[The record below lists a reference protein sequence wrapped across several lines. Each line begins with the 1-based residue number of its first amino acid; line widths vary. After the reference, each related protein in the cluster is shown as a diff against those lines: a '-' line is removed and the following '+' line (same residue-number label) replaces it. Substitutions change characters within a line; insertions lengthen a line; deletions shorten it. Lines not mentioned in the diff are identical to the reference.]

1 MTSRQLDYFSTIA
14 ECQNFSAAARKLYVS
29 QPAISQQIQVLEE
42 EIGYPL
48 IHRTRHHVEL
58 TEYGQ
63 IFLQF
68 CQKLKDDYTDLCD
81 SMYELKK
88 SKENQFTI
96 GLLEGLSIPWF
107 SRLLQYFS
115 AENPDCIV
123 SIQSHSFSG
132 LTRELQQNRLDLT
145 LSLLL
150 DSTEPEI
157 LVKKLCES
165 PCMFVISRNHP
176 LSQKNE
182 ICIRDFDNNIFYQ
195 ITQDELPSAPR
206 IMADVC
212 QHYGIS
218 PKQIIPVPNP
228 SSMLLM
234 LTSGVGVTLLDK
246 YTYPE
251 ILKFN
256 SLKTIDTDYSHNL
269 NLMWNAK
276 TANPY
281 TEKFV
286 SYAQTYIHKYI
297 ENTV

>member
-14 ECQNFSAAARKLYVS
+14 ECQNFSAAAKKLYVS

-68 CQKLKDDYTDLCD
+68 CQKLKNDYHNVCTT
-81 SMYELKK
+81 MNEIKK
-88 SKENQFTI
+88 SKENQFRI
-96 GLLEGLSIPWF
+96 GLLEGLSMPWF
-107 SRLLQYFS
+107 SHLLQDFHEIY
-115 AENPDCIV
+115 PDCIV

-132 LTRELQQNRLDLT
+132 LNNALQQNSLDLT
-145 LSLLL
+145 LSLLI
-150 DSTEPEI
+150 DSRQPQI
-157 LVKKLCES
+157 RVQKLCES

-176 LSQKNE
+176 LSQKEE
-182 ICIRDFDNNIFYQ
+182 IHIEDFDNSIFYQ
-195 ITQDELPSAPR
+195 ITQDELPSAPQ

-212 QHYGIS
+212 QHYQIT
-218 PKQIIPVPNP
+218 PKQIVPVPNP

-269 NLMWNAK
+269 NLMWNSIN
-276 TANPY
+276 TNPY

-286 SYAQTYIHKYI
+286 AFAMEHIHRYTQ
-297 ENTV
+297 ENV

>member
-48 IHRTRHHVEL
+48 IHRTHHHVEL
-58 TEYGQ
+58 TDYGQ
-63 IFLQF
+63 LFLQF
-68 CQKLKDDYTDLCD
+68 CQKVKDDYADLCA
-81 SMYELKK
+81 SMNELKK

-96 GLLEGLSIPWF
+96 GLLEGLSMPWF
-107 SRLLQYFS
+107 SRLLQDFS
-115 AENPDCIV
+115 EANPDCII

-132 LTRELQQNRLDLT
+132 LTRALQQNTLDLT

-150 DSTEPEI
+150 DSTQPEI
-157 LVKKLCES
+157 RAQKLCES
-165 PCMFVISRNHP
+165 SCMFVISRNHP
-176 LSQKNE
+176 LSQKE
-182 ICIRDFDNNIFYQ
+182 AICIQDFDNSIFYQ
-195 ITQDELPSAPR
+195 ITQDELPSAPQ
-206 IMADVC
+206 ILADVC

-256 SLKTIDTDYSHNL
+256 SLKTIDTDYSHDL
-269 NLMWNAK
+269 NLMWNVK
-276 TANPY
+276 TENPY

-286 SYAQTYIHKYI
+286 AYAQMHIHEYIQ
-297 ENTV
+297 ENV

>member
-107 SRLLQYFS
+107 SRLLQDFS

-123 SIQSHSFSG
+123 SIQSHSF
-132 LTRELQQNRLDLT
+132 LRLNKRT
-145 LSLLL
+145 
-150 DSTEPEI
+150 
-157 LVKKLCES
+157 
-165 PCMFVISRNHP
+165 
-176 LSQKNE
+176 
-182 ICIRDFDNNIFYQ
+182 
-195 ITQDELPSAPR
+195 A
-206 IMADVC
+206 
-212 QHYGIS
+212 
-218 PKQIIPVPNP
+218 
-228 SSMLLM
+228 
-234 LTSGVGVTLLDK
+234 
-246 YTYPE
+246 
-251 ILKFN
+251 
-256 SLKTIDTDYSHNL
+256 
-269 NLMWNAK
+269 AK
-276 TANPY
+276 
-281 TEKFV
+281 
-286 SYAQTYIHKYI
+286 
-297 ENTV
+297 